1 MRGLFIFLLLWPV
14 LASYARAQPEK
25 NVAGQPIEVIEDAEA
40 LETLHEAYLA
50 EDALQLERPDT
61 EPEEIDFDVDDP
73 QRPPG
78 WLTDFFQAL
87 GPIFKILFYIGAG
100 LIVAFIAYHILATLF
115 DFRLSDFLGDKNKN
129 GKDSSG
135 DDVLHNLKP
144 DEAAARTL
152 LEQADALAREGKFAE
167 AVHLLLFRSIED
179 IQTRREQRLST
190 ALTAREIGQLDDLP
204 AKPRAALGP
213 IIQIVERSFFGGQP
227 VDEPGWKT
235 ARKSYEDFAFGE
247 AWS

>member
-1 MRGLFIFLLLWPV
+1 MRGLVILLLLWPV
-14 LASYARAQPEK
+14 FTLFAYAQPEK
-25 NVAGQPIEVIEDAEA
+25 NVAGQPIEVVEDAQA

-50 EDALQLERPDT
+50 EDTLQLERPDT
-61 EPEEIDFDVDDP
+61 EPEEIEIDP
-73 QRPPG
+73 PAQMPA
-78 WLTDFFQAL
+78 WLRSFFEAL
-87 GPIFKILFYIGAG
+87 GPVFKLLFYIGAG
-100 LIVAFIAYHILATLF
+100 LIVAFIAYHILATVF
-115 DFRLSDFLGDKNKN
+115 DFRLSDIFGDKNKKHRN
-129 GKDSSG
+129 GTQ
-135 DDVLHNLKP
+135 DDILHALKP

-190 ALTAREIGQLDDLP
+190 ALTAREIGKLDDLP

-213 IIQIVERSFFGGQP
+213 IIQIVENSFFGGRP
-227 VDEPGWKT
+227 VDEPGWQT